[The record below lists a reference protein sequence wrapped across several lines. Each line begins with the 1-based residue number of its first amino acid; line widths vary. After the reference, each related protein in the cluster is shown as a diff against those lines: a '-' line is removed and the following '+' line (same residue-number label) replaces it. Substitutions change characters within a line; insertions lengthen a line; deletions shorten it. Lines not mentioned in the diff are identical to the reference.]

1 MIRQLVSVMQQML
14 LTSLG
19 YVPLVSSL
27 KCCIFVLYGHLFH
40 SWYLQGNKKTIIL
53 REIPEDG
60 VKKFL
65 SNKESLAT
73 CDVAVFVY
81 DR

>member
-1 MIRQLVSVMQQML
+1 MFVM
-14 LTSLG
+14 
-19 YVPLVSSL
+19 
-27 KCCIFVLYGHLFH
+27 LF
-40 SWYLQGNKKTIIL
+40 SLQGSKKTLIL

-65 SNKESLAT
+65 SNKEFLAA

>member
-1 MIRQLVSVMQQML
+1 MVMQL
-14 LTSLG
+14 S
-19 YVPLVSSL
+19 
-27 KCCIFVLYGHLFH
+27 
-40 SWYLQGNKKTIIL
+40 LQGNKKTLIL

-65 SNKESLAT
+65 SNKESLPSS
-73 CDVAVFVY
+73 DVAVFVY

>member
-1 MIRQLVSVMQQML
+1 MI
-14 LTSLG
+14 
-19 YVPLVSSL
+19 
-27 KCCIFVLYGHLFH
+27 I
-40 SWYLQGNKKTIIL
+40 QGNKKTLIL

-60 VKKFL
+60 FKKFL
-65 SNKESLAT
+65 SNKEFLAP